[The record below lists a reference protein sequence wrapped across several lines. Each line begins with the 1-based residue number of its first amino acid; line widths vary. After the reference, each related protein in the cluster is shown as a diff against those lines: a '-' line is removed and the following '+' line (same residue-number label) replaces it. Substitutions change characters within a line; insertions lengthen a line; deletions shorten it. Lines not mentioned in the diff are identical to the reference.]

1 MQAIKPR
8 TSRNKK
14 KKTSRERE
22 RERERKGEINK
33 VKKKDVSK

>member
-22 RERERKGEINK
+22 RERKGEINK
-33 VKKKDVSK
+33 VKKKAVSK

>member
-22 RERERKGEINK
+22 RERKGEINK
-33 VKKKDVSK
+33 VKKKRCKQIK

>member
-22 RERERKGEINK
+22 RERTGEINK

>member
-22 RERERKGEINK
+22 RERKGEINK